1 MKTASYLE
9 IERPD
14 RWAKQ
19 LLSHLANKS
28 ELEGTTLK
36 FGFGATG
43 TVVTSASAIVL
54 VAEAS
59 NQEALERA
67 QEVLTKHLYRFAKIE
82 DQVAKWYNID

>member
-19 LLSHLANKS
+19 LLSHLSNKS
-28 ELEGTTLK
+28 ELEGNTLK

-43 TVVTSASAIVL
+43 TVVSSSSALTLI
-54 VAEAS
+54 AES
-59 NQEALERA
+59 DNQETLERA
-67 QEVLTKHLYRFAKIE
+67 QEILIKHLYRFAKIE
-82 DQVAKWYNID
+82 DKIAKWYPID